1 VLTGQLLIAMDET
14 TRRRLRT
21 AGLLLVVVGLAGVVL
36 PRVMGLALSLLI
48 ALLLILAGVLSAW
61 VAWSSYTR
69 TSTGWMKP
77 AILVV
82 LGLLIAFYPKAGT
95 AAIGLLLIV
104 YFLMDGFAS
113 LLLGLELRPLPG
125 WAWTLGNGLVSLV
138 LALVFIGGW
147 PFHSDWLVGL
157 MVGISLLLDGVALL
171 MLTTGRR
178 PG

>member
-1 VLTGQLLIAMDET
+1 MLTGQLLIAMNET
-14 TRRRLRT
+14 TRKRLRA
-21 AGLLLVVVGLAGVVL
+21 AGLLLVILGMSGVAL

-61 VAWSSYTR
+61 VVWSSYTR

-82 LGLLIAFYPKAGT
+82 LGLLIAFYPKTGT
-95 AAIGLLLIV
+95 AAIGLLLII

-113 LLLGLELRPLPG
+113 LILGLELRPIPG
-125 WAWTLGNGLVSLV
+125 WAWTLASGLVSLV

-157 MVGISLLLDGVALL
+157 MVGISLLLDGIALL
-171 MLTTGRR
+171 MLTRKSS
-178 PG
+178 